1 MHSTDSQHVRSS
13 GNPDAAARGLELRDD
28 EMSSRAAGDN
38 FPVALRV
45 LPAGARDALAAIY
58 AYARLVDETG
68 DRPGSG
74 ADEILSALDALEAE
88 LDLAMQADP
97 VDSADSARPARGAHP
112 AHATFIRLQG
122 VIATHGLSRAHFAGL
137 IEANRRDQLV
147 TRYASW
153 EELRDYCRLSA
164 EPVGRLVLEVFG
176 CANAQTEP
184 LSDDV
189 CSALQLLEHCQDVAE
204 DLGNGRIYLPADDLA
219 RFGCDPATLSAPTAS
234 KQLREVI
241 RFQVGRAREL
251 LASGSVLVSRLHG
264 AARIAVAGYVAGG
277 LATARAIE
285 RCDYDVLANQAGP
298 ARRHIVSSWLRLM
311 IAAMFSSSRP
321 RGSRRASTALPG
333 SAA

>member
-1 MHSTDSQHVRSS
+1 
-13 GNPDAAARGLELRDD
+13 
-28 EMSSRAAGDN
+28 
-38 FPVALRV
+38 
-45 LPAGARDALAAIY
+45 
-58 AYARLVDETG
+58 
-68 DRPGSG
+68 
-74 ADEILSALDALEAE
+74 
-88 LDLAMQADP
+88 
-97 VDSADSARPARGAHP
+97 
-112 AHATFIRLQG
+112 
-122 VIATHGLSRAHFAGL
+122 
-137 IEANRRDQLV
+137 
-147 TRYASW
+147 
-153 EELRDYCRLSA
+153 
-164 EPVGRLVLEVFG
+164 VLEVFG

-241 RFQVGRAREL
+241 RFQVDRAREL
-251 LASGSVLVSRLHG
+251 LASGSLLVSRLHG

-333 SAA
+333 RAA

>member
-13 GNPDAAARGLELRDD
+13 GSPDSAARGLDLRDD
-28 EMSSRAAGDN
+28 EMASRAAGEN

-45 LPAGARDALAAIY
+45 LPVGARDALAAIY

-68 DRPGSG
+68 DRPGSRS
-74 ADEILSALDALEAE
+74 DEILSALDALEAE
-88 LDLAMQADP
+88 LDLAMQGRAE
-97 VDSADSARPARGAHP
+97 HP
-112 AHATFIRLQG
+112 TFVRLQR
-122 VIATHGLSRAHFAGL
+122 VIARHGLSRAHLAGL
-137 IEANRRDQLV
+137 IEANRRDQRV
-147 TRYASW
+147 ARYANW
-153 EELRDYCRLSA
+153 DELRDYCRFSA

-204 DLGNGRIYLPADDLA
+204 DFGNGRIYLPADDLA
-219 RFGCDPATLSAPTAS
+219 RFGCDPTTLGAPAAS
-234 KQLREVI
+234 KPLREVI

-251 LASGSVLVSRLHG
+251 LAPGSLLVSRLHG
-264 AARIAVAGYVAGG
+264 AARIAVAGYVSGG

-285 RCDYDVLANQAGP
+285 RCDYDVLAYPASP

-311 IAAMFSSSRP
+311 IAAMFSSSRS
-321 RGSRRASTALPG
+321 RGSKRASTALPG
-333 SAA
+333 SPA